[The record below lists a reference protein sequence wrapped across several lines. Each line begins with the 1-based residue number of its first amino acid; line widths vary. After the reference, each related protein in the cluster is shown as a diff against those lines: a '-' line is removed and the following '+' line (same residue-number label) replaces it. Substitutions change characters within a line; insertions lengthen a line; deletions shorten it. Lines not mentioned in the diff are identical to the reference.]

1 MTLWPALGQSVSSDT
16 AAVVPLTSLG
26 SPMPQFDPI
35 AVVSMGCAFPG
46 APDPDVFW
54 TRIVDG
60 EDATAPVPQHRWQ
73 VPVASMVAGTPV
85 ADRALSDRACLI
97 GNMPLDVDGLA
108 LPAEMIRPLDPL
120 YHLLIHA
127 ARQASRGCRLLPA
140 LAPERI
146 STILAAIALP
156 TDHANRLND
165 DTVGWAYRQQLT
177 GSKPL
182 PGEPV
187 TDVQALGARVTSL
200 PAALTAACFGWT
212 GGSFTLDA
220 ACASSLY
227 AVKLACDELQAHR
240 ADAVV
245 TGGVS
250 RPDCLYTQVGF
261 SQLRALS
268 PSGRCAPFSRR
279 ADGLVVGEGAG
290 VVVLKRL
297 ADAVSHKDTIF
308 GIIRGI
314 GLSNDMRGNLLA
326 PDSEGQLRAM
336 RRAYETAGW
345 SPNAVD
351 HIECHG
357 AGTPVGD
364 ATELSSLSALWD
376 GLPHRAGQ
384 CAIGSVKSMIGHL
397 LTAAGAAGLIKSL
410 LALHHETLPPSLKSL
425 PPADHPAL
433 TTGPF
438 HVQTTAD
445 RWPQRDDRLPRRAA
459 VSAFG
464 FGGINAHLL
473 LEQWVPQAEAHDVL
487 AVSIETAKAAPVAI
501 IGLAVH
507 CGAAETT
514 ERFSDMMAGGSSA
527 FHAARA
533 ERWYGVADAVAG
545 AQRIALP
552 PGGYLS
558 QVVVPQGRYRIPPA
572 ELPDILPQHLLMLTV
587 AADAMEDAGLPL
599 RAERPRMGG
608 VIGIDFDME
617 ATDFHLRWQAGARA
631 APWGDARDNRIP
643 PWDAP
648 LAAAVHPPLTAPRT
662 LGALGGIIASRIAR
676 EFGFGGPSFIVSAD
690 AAGGCRALE
699 IGVRS
704 LQKRETDL
712 FLVGAVDLAGD
723 IRRMVMDHPF
733 LGYGAG
739 SAPGDAAVALVL
751 KRFDDAI
758 AGGDVIYGTIAGIGR
773 AGGGAILPHA
783 PSREAYTR
791 SLDMALDAADL
802 DIARVGLW
810 EIHGSGVAQEDALE
824 AAVLNRILQRRHA
837 AHDTTGAN
845 VHSITAQAGHCGAA
859 AGLLSVAAAAVSL
872 RHRRLPAVSGTQESR
887 GAGIEPP
894 VLSRAHGDSAPW
906 PKGAGNEPSAAV
918 VAAITKDGNV
928 MHVVLAAGPVER
940 TISGKTPQPATKAPP
955 PEGMTRRIGK
965 PPFAAPVEAIPISP
979 PSALPDAAKTS
990 DPTPVEETAELDPPP
1005 GVTLPLPP
1013 DPLADTF
1020 RMAAGTIAAGSAAV
1034 ADAHQRFLEVSR
1046 DFTDTFADAVNL
1058 KSRLM
1063 AVAETESASSASV
1076 SDQGAPVTSESNAS
1090 PRTAAQKPVFT
1101 REQCLAFAVGSAA
1114 GVLGPA
1120 FADVDGYR
1128 TRVRL
1133 PDEPLMLVDRIMAIE
1148 GAKDSLGAGR
1158 VVTAHDVLQGVWYLD
1173 GDRAPVSIS
1182 VEAGQADLFLC
1193 AYLGIDHRVQGHR
1206 SYRLLDATVTFHRD
1220 LPRPGET
1227 IRYDIHIDKFIR
1239 QQETYL
1245 FFFRFEGTI
1254 DDAPFITMTNGC
1266 AGFFTP
1272 EEVRRSGGII
1282 LTEEEKAA
1290 ATGRSRVDWMPPVAL
1305 STDAYDAAALDALR
1319 EGRLEACFGADFS
1332 GISLAEGLRLPGGRM
1347 RLIHRIR
1354 RLEPTGGQ
1362 YGLGRIEAEADIAPD
1377 DWFLTCHFIDDMTM
1391 PGTLMYDCCAH
1402 ALRVLLQRL
1411 GWVSAAP
1418 EAHYA
1423 PLTGQ
1428 PAVLRCR
1435 GPVTPETRQVFY
1447 AVDIKEIGYGPEPY
1461 AIADAH
1467 MVADGRYI
1475 VMFRDMSIRM
1485 VGVSKSDLQNIWKH
1499 RHEGVQAVTDTPPAP
1514 VPMYDYERILAFS
1527 IGSPSTAF
1535 GSPYQPF
1542 DNDRRIARLPGPPYL
1557 FMSRVTAVAPPPWKL
1572 APGDWITAQ
1581 YDITGD
1587 EWYFRADRSG
1597 VMPFCVLL
1605 EIALQPCGWLAAYC
1619 GSALKSD
1626 TDLKFRNLGG
1636 DAILHRSL
1644 GARPQCLT
1652 MRSRL
1657 TKVSEAGEMIIEHF
1671 DFEVLDAKG
1680 PVYTGSTYFGFF
1692 TAAALANQVGFKN
1705 VKAYMDGAASD
1716 TPVSTAATM
1725 LPHRAPKDPKDP
1737 STDVPD
1743 GLCLSGRALLMVDAV
1758 DIVDAGGGAARLGY
1772 LRARKTVDPE
1782 AWFFAAHFFQD
1793 PVCPG
1798 SLGVESFLQT
1808 LRLQARNRWPELRR
1822 THRFELAPG
1831 HRHQW
1836 AYRGQVIPKNSEIVV
1851 ESEVSAIDTSGDP
1864 ALYGHGF
1871 LWCDGLC
1878 IYEMKDFG
1886 IRLVPMKNKSV

>member
-1 MTLWPALGQSVSSDT
+1 
-16 AAVVPLTSLG
+16 
-26 SPMPQFDPI
+26 MPQFDPI

-60 EDATAPVPQHRWQ
+60 EDAAAPVPQHRWQ
-73 VPVASMVAGTPV
+73 VPVATMVAEKPGP
-85 ADRALSDRACLI
+85 DRALSHRACLI
-97 GNMPLDVDGLA
+97 GDMPLDIDGLA
-108 LPAEMIRPLDPL
+108 LPVEMIRSLDPL

-127 ARQASRGCRLLPA
+127 ARQAAEGCQLLPS

-165 DTVGWAYRQQLT
+165 ETVGWAYRQRLSGAKPHRGDPLT
-177 GSKPL
+177 DAQ
-182 PGEPV
+182 
-187 TDVQALGARVTSL
+187 TLGARVTSL

-212 GGSFTLDA
+212 GGSYTLDA

-227 AVKLACDELQAHR
+227 AVKLACDELQARR

-268 PSGRCAPFSRR
+268 PTGRCAPFSRR

-297 ADAVSHKDTIF
+297 ADAISHKDTIF

-336 RRAYETAGW
+336 RQAYETAGW
-345 SPNAVD
+345 SPDDVD

-364 ATELSSLSALWD
+364 ATELSSLSSLWE
-376 GLPHRAGQ
+376 GLPHTVGQ

-410 LALHHETLPPSLKSL
+410 LALRHETLPPSLKAD

-438 HVQTTAD
+438 HVQTTAAH
-445 RWPQRDDRLPRRAA
+445 WQQRDDGNPRRAA

-473 LEQWVPQAEAHDVL
+473 LEQWEPQTAADT
-487 AVSIETAKAAPVAI
+487 AAAPIDIETAKTAPVAI
-501 IGLAVH
+501 VGLAVH

-514 ERFSDMMAGGSSA
+514 ERFSALIAGGRSA
-527 FHAARA
+527 LHSASD
-533 ERWYGVADAVAG
+533 ERWYGVADPVA
-545 AQRIALP
+545 ALQGIP
-552 PGGYLS
+552 LPHGGYLS
-558 QVVVPQGRYRIPPA
+558 EVFVPQGRYRIPPA
-572 ELPDILPQHLLMLTV
+572 ELPDILPQHLLMLTA
-587 AADAMEDAGLPL
+587 AADAMEDAGMPH

-617 ATDFHLRWQAGARA
+617 ATDFHLRWQAGAHET
-631 APWGDARDNRIP
+631 PWEDANGSRKKS
-643 PWDAP
+643 WDEE

-676 EFGFGGPSFIVSAD
+676 EFGFGGPSFVVSAD
-690 AAGGCRALE
+690 AAAGCRALE

-704 LQKRETDL
+704 LEKGESDL

-723 IRRMVMDHPF
+723 IRRIVMDHPF

-739 SAPGDAAVALVL
+739 SVPGDAAVALVL
-751 KRFDDAI
+751 KRRDDAI
-758 AGGDVIYGTIAGIGR
+758 ADGDRIYGVIAGIGK
-773 AGGGAILPHA
+773 AGGGTILPHA
-783 PSREAYTR
+783 PSRDAYAR
-791 SLDMALDAADL
+791 SLYMAVDEADL
-802 DIARVGLW
+802 DIARVALW
-810 EIHGSGVAQEDALE
+810 EIHGSGADQEDDAE
-824 AAVLNRILQRRHA
+824 AAVLKGIFENRRARP
-837 AHDTTGAN
+837 DTTGGRI
-845 VHSITAQAGHCGAA
+845 HSITAQIGHCGAA
-859 AGLLSVAAAAVSL
+859 AGLLSVAAAAMSL
-872 RHRRLPAVSGTQESR
+872 RHRRLPGLSGTFHSGGSER
-887 GAGIEPP
+887 H
-894 VLSRAHGDSAPW
+894 LSTFAWTPGDAVPW
-906 PKGAGNEPSAAV
+906 PEDADNRPSAVA
-918 VAAITKDGNV
+918 AAITKDGNT
-928 MHVVLAAGPVER
+928 MHVVLSPG
-940 TISGKTPQPATKAPP
+940 PATEAPLGEAFP
-955 PEGMTRRIGK
+955 AATEEEQKEVVRRIIGK
-965 PPFAAPVEAIPISP
+965 AAFVPSSDTAQIPPQTVATHAAAMP
-979 PSALPDAAKTS
+979 TS
-990 DPTPVEETAELDPPP
+990 ESGSGAQRQATA
-1005 GVTLPLPP
+1005 PLPT
-1013 DPLADTF
+1013 DPLTDTF
-1020 RMAAGTIAAGSAAV
+1020 RMAADTIAAGSAAV
-1034 ADAHQRFLEVSR
+1034 ADTHQQFLDLSR
-1046 DFTDTFADAVNL
+1046 NLTDTVATAL
-1058 KSRLM
+1058 SLQSRLM
-1063 AVAETESASSASV
+1063 AAAPTETAPASAQGIPTIQASK
-1076 SDQGAPVTSESNAS
+1076 AS
-1090 PRTAAQKPVFT
+1090 PPPSAQKPLFT
-1101 REQCLAFAVGSAA
+1101 REQCLSFAVGTAA
-1114 GVLGPA
+1114 SVLGPE

-1148 GAKDSLGAGR
+1148 GAQDSLGAGR
-1158 VVTAHDVLQGVWYLD
+1158 VVTEHDVRHGAWYLD
-1173 GDRAPVSIS
+1173 GGRAPVSVS

-1206 SYRLLDATVTFHRD
+1206 SYRLLDATVTFHRG

-1254 DDAPFITMTNGC
+1254 DDAPFITMNSGC

-1290 ATGRSRVDWMPPVAL
+1290 VAGTLQVDWMPPVVL
-1305 STDAYDAAALDALR
+1305 STDQYDEADLDALR
-1319 EGRLEACFGADFS
+1319 EGRLEACFGADFR
-1332 GISLAEGLRLPGGRM
+1332 GISLAEGLRLPGDRM

-1402 ALRVLLQRL
+1402 ALRVLLLRL
-1411 GWVSAAP
+1411 GWVSSAP

-1423 PLTGQ
+1423 PLVGQ

-1435 GPVTPETRQVFY
+1435 GPVTPETRQVVY

-1461 AIADAH
+1461 VIADAH

-1475 VMFRDMSIRM
+1475 VMFRDMSMRM
-1485 VGVSKSDLQNIWKH
+1485 VGVSKSDLQTIWENRSKEVAA
-1499 RHEGVQAVTDTPPAP
+1499 RTGATPAPAP
-1514 VPMYDYERILAFS
+1514 VYDYERILAFS

-1535 GSPYQPF
+1535 GPPYRPF
-1542 DNDRRIARLPGPPYL
+1542 DEDRRIARLPGPPYL
-1557 FMSRVTAVAPPPWKL
+1557 FMSRVTAVEPPPWVL
-1572 APGDWITAQ
+1572 APGEWITAQ

-1626 TDLKFRNLGG
+1626 ADLKFRNLGG
-1636 DAILHRSL
+1636 DATLHRSI
-1644 GARPQCLT
+1644 GAKSRRLT
-1652 MRSRL
+1652 MRSRI

-1671 DFEVLDAKG
+1671 DFEVLDEQG
-1680 PVYTGSTYFGFF
+1680 PIYTGSTYFGFF
-1692 TAAALANQVGFKN
+1692 TAAALANQVGFKGMD
-1705 VKAYMDGAASD
+1705 AYMDDTAND
-1716 TPVSTAATM
+1716 TPMSTMATM
-1725 LPHRAPKDPKDP
+1725 LPHRAPMDPEDL
-1737 STDVPD
+1737 STDTPD
-1743 GLCLSGRALLMVDAV
+1743 GLCLPGRALLMVDAV
-1758 DIVDAGGGAARLGY
+1758 DVLDADGGAALLGY
-1772 LRARKTVDPE
+1772 IRARKSVDPKE
-1782 AWFFAAHFFQD
+1782 WFFAAHFFQD

-1808 LRLQARNRWPELRR
+1808 LRLQARNRWPELRH
-1822 THRFELAPG
+1822 THRFDMVPG
-1831 HRHQW
+1831 QRHQW

-1851 ESEVSAIDTSGDP
+1851 ESSVTAIDTSNDT

-1871 LWCDGLC
+1871 LWCDDLC

-1886 IRLVPMKNKSV
+1886 IRLVPINKTA